1 MFCSPVVFKNPN
13 QLLPGS
19 VQGDGFSGFRK
30 ICPSLAAPAS
40 PGGSSS
46 HSAPSQREGPAPAED
61 LQAESIFWKQEPLSF
76 QNHRSLTLFRP
87 QLKEEMV
94 FQTKSYSTH
103 SSNRHLLQLSVSER
117 PCSVCCGTLRVF
129 HIPFSLE
136 LLQYSWSRATVK
148 VTLLPHACQGFR
160 LLHGTDNKTDYIC
173 IAVSF
178 SWVFNILYL
187 LEAETLLK
195 VYISD

>member
-1 MFCSPVVFKNPN
+1 MFKNPN

-30 ICPSLAAPAS
+30 TCPSLAAPAS

-61 LQAESIFWKQEPLSF
+61 LQPESIFWKQEPLSF
-76 QNHRSLTLFRP
+76 QNHSSLTLFRP
-87 QLKEEMV
+87 QLNEEMV

-103 SSNRHLLQLSVSER
+103 SSDRHLLQLSVSER

-129 HIPFSLE
+129 HILPWKWVPFS
-136 LLQYSWSRATVK
+136 LQYSWS
-148 VTLLPHACQGFR
+148 F
-160 LLHGTDNKTDYIC
+160 
-173 IAVSF
+173 
-178 SWVFNILYL
+178 FNIHGAGQLWRCLYCPMHARASGCYMVL
-187 LEAETLLK
+187 TTELIAF
-195 VYISD
+195 V